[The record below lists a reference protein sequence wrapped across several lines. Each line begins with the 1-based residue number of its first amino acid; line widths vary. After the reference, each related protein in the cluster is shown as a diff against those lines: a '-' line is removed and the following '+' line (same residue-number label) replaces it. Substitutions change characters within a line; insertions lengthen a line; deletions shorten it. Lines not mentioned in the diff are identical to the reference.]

1 MQMVYRLKCYSQV
14 KQHEFLACILI
25 VMALFLHSLCTKSI
39 LHWLTSQW
47 PSSWPR
53 RSPHQSQTTWR
64 LSATGQLGSRWCNR
78 SRPESE
84 WLPAPSGW
92 PFLLTPAPRQRSPSH
107 QLGLQNRLGRT
118 KLCFNAILP
127 HTGRST
133 YFRFFFE
140 HLKNWRSARKKIK
153 PSFANKN
160 SRKFGFQGLIFKL
173 FNH

>member
-1 MQMVYRLKCYSQV
+1 
-14 KQHEFLACILI
+14 
-25 VMALFLHSLCTKSI
+25 MALFLKSLCTKSI

-47 PSSWPR
+47 PSFWPR

-78 SRPESE
+78 SRPESG

-118 KLCFNAILP
+118 KLCFNAILL
-127 HTGRST
+127 HTGS
-133 YFRFFFE
+133 FLSI
-140 HLKNWRSARKKIK
+140 LKT
-153 PSFANKN
+153 
-160 SRKFGFQGLIFKL
+160 QGLPERKSSLVLPTKTQGNLAYRASFLNFKL
-173 FNH
+173 FNHWQKLDFFSKIDSKFKVFH